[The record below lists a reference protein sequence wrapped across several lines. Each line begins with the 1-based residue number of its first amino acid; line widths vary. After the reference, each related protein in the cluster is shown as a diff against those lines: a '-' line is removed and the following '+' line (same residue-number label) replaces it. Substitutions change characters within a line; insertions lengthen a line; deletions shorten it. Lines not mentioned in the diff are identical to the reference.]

1 MNILVATDFSKPA
14 DHAVDLAAALAHRF
28 GDKLIVAFAQE
39 PAMVA
44 SPDFAVDVTAMEQ
57 AVSEKAQHRLLILA
71 DELKKKGVTVETRLL
86 RGAVVDSLVNLGTEL
101 QTRFIVAGTHA
112 RGPVGRL
119 FLGSVAEH
127 LVLQADRPVLV
138 TRTDGYQGLLAWA
151 RSDRTLHVAIGLDF
165 SATSRFGVDWVKALR
180 EVIPCDITFLNF
192 YWPPEQLARL
202 GISTE
207 AALDVADPLTVQVIT
222 RELKAFVGEVPGTG
236 RVQYKIES
244 NWGEMGSHLAFAAS
258 DVDAD
263 VLVLGTHQRKGVK
276 RLLLGSTLQP
286 TLHAAIVPVLSV
298 PGSPSVAPIAAI
310 PKLSQVLVATDLSSF
325 GNGAVPYA
333 YSLVEK
339 GGVVHLL
346 HVAERHL
353 PNAMFS
359 FDPNIGIPSSAMA
372 KGQAESALRGLVP
385 PGAVEREIRTEVHV
399 VEGGR
404 IPTAI
409 LQVAERLGVDAVCV
423 GSHGRGGLGKTLL
436 GSVANVI
443 LEGSSK
449 PVFVVRG
456 ARP

>member
-14 DHAVDLAAALAHRF
+14 DHAVDLAAALAHRL
-28 GDKLIVAFAQE
+28 GDKLIVAFAHE
-39 PAMVA
+39 PALVA

-57 AVSEKAQHRLLILA
+57 AVAEKAQQRLLKLA
-71 DELKKKGVTVETRLL
+71 DELKNKGVTVETRLL
-86 RGAVVDSLVNLGTEL
+86 RGAVVDSLVNLGHEL
-101 QTRFIVAGTHA
+101 QPRFIVAGTHA

-138 TRTDGYQGLLAWA
+138 TRTDGDQGLFSWA
-151 RSDRTLHVAIGLDF
+151 RSNRTLHVAVGLDLS
-165 SATSRFGVDWVKALR
+165 SASRYGVDWVKSIR

-202 GISTE
+202 GISTD
-207 AALDVADPLTVQVIT
+207 AALGMADPLTVQVIT
-222 RELKAFVGEVPGTG
+222 RELKAFVGELPGTG
-236 RVQYKIES
+236 RVDYKIES
-244 NWGEMGSHLAFAAS
+244 NWGEMGSHLAFTAS

-298 PGSPSVAPIAAI
+298 PGASAVAHAATI
-310 PKLSQVLVATDLSSF
+310 PAMAQVLVATDLSAL
-325 GNGAVPYA
+325 GNGAIPYA

-339 GGVVHLL
+339 GGIVHLL
-346 HVAERHL
+346 HVVERHV
-353 PNAMFS
+353 PNLMFS
-359 FDPNIGIPSSAMA
+359 FDPNVGSPSSEAA
-372 KGQAESALRGLVP
+372 KGQMEAALRGLVP
-385 PGAVEREIRTEVHV
+385 QGAESRDIRTEVQV

-404 IPTAI
+404 VPTVI
-409 LQVAERLGVDAVCV
+409 LQTAERLGVDAVCV

-443 LEGSSK
+443 LEGSGK

-456 ARP
+456 TRP